1 MKELRAESFDE
12 LTDGRTNGSD
22 YYRSDFF
29 KRKGDINSVLNN
41 SPVMLGKER
50 KGSLTLA
57 MGKCLCFSV
66 KIKVCQSSLSSP

>member
-22 YYRSDFF
+22 YYISDFF

-41 SPVMLGKER
+41 SPVMLGTER
-50 KGSLTLA
+50 KFRPFGITDWNHYASLVSGVRNA
-57 MGKCLCFSV
+57 K
-66 KIKVCQSSLSSP
+66 P